1 MDETGKKMKNKLSIL
16 ILLGYVSLSFA
27 HVGSLN
33 VFYEGKA
40 GTYPIRVIIRP
51 PGVVPGPVSY
61 THLTLPTTPYV

>member
-16 ILLGYVSLSFA
+16 ILLGCVSLSFA

-40 GTYPIRVIIRP
+40 GTYPIRK
-51 PGVVPGPVSY
+51 GDGS
-61 THLTLPTTPYV
+61 TGQMGCWT